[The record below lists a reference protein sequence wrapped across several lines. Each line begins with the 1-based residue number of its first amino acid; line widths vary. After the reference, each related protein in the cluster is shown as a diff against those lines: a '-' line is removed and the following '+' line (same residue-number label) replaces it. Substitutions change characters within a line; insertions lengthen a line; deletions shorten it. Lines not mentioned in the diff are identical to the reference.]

1 MVRRFISEGVTPDRG
16 DGSRTMTPRLPT
28 SGTRLQDFFIESYF
42 MIDGFTE
49 NNLIRQDFD

>member
-1 MVRRFISEGVTPDRG
+1 MD
-16 DGSRTMTPRLPT
+16 RTMTPRLPT